1 MPTYTIAGKK
11 ITSADSLTDEELE
24 SLYDE
29 LAGGVE
35 PQAAPIPKGPSTRGG
50 VRTPDRPLGKAPAE
64 KPVLPRDPRIPRD
77 IDPARGTSALLGI
90 PGGAVTMARGLTS
103 LVGAEDTSSQLAELE
118 RKIKSRAPSEGGYE
132 VGKMVSEVL
141 PYGAAA
147 KAVSMLPI
155 ASKVGMGAAQALG
168 QAGTAYAISPEDRA
182 QAAILT
188 GTMGA
193 LGEVAVPAYQL
204 AKRGITRARQLL
216 SNVGPVGATPAEEA
230 AVRIA
235 RERAPGKEQAEAE
248 LAAAREAERLKQ
260 EEVARL
266 KAAYLERE
274 KVRTAQRADLEKRKI
289 QAEEE
294 KFRVKTEA
302 EKAAAEAAA
311 RRDALKEQ
319 VQERGKQLTR
329 EAKVTDKV
337 LEETNIREAAAD
349 AKPVLEDR
357 ASEFRNLAK
366 QLKEEADE
374 AKGIS
379 VDAPPVRPKKDR
391 ATEFRDLILARRDRL
406 KKAREDAIG
415 RDVDPVTGEV
425 QEAPFLRTALTKE
438 AAGKSISS
446 APKFG
451 KLVDFVRNRAEDA
464 SRYGDEVRRAHSK
477 LLNELQPVK
486 ETVDASGEVTREVI
500 PIKFEKLWEERR
512 RIEKARTGETATGY
526 EAITEK
532 TRESLLK
539 TIDDALDEFGEG
551 YKDFNKKYSESSRP
565 LDEFEFG
572 VGDKATET
580 RKFSR
585 DNFVNNPETV
595 LDTALSK
602 PSQSSAQ
609 KLKASY
615 FDEGDYEKLD
625 NIILE
630 SLTEQAG
637 NTPKGYDK
645 VLNKYGEFLKE
656 FPSANE
662 ALRRQADE
670 VTSAFGEA
678 EKTAAFKKRWAERM
692 EARAAKAE
700 KAISSISGLQAQV
713 KSSLTSPLKEGSLDQ
728 IGAFVRANPK
738 MREKV
743 GAALSDVLNSM
754 DDRLLVQS
762 LSVPERQAAFIRA
775 GMDRSQ
781 VDNVLAN
788 AQRGIEERAAKLAEV
803 KEMGRTYKQAQ
814 KDAKAAQTAAKEQT
828 EAASEQV
835 RETGREIQKVSEGKR
850 AEELAIKQA
859 NAEFAAARGMRVDA
873 QTKRKAL
880 GDLTPDM
887 RDAINIE
894 AEKIPL
900 NTTEGLARAT
910 TLATIL
916 GGLGSIASGSILG
929 GMIAAGG
936 AAAAGTGRRVYV
948 KSQQKKI
955 ADEIETI
962 VNKILKDDTGGV
974 VSAIEGKVKRAED
987 VAAAQ
992 RLANKALAQ
1001 IGYKPGVG
1009 AVTSSV
1015 IYNAY
1020 AKEPESEE
1028 EPAAAPAKEPAA
1040 PEAEPY
1046 TYESLT
1052 SEQKDKLSQYLTS
1065 LGLNKD
1071 FLMSAQNFNAT
1082 PLEKRQKLFAA
1093 IQSRNMAEGGMVD
1106 SGEDYTKYNARIMR
1120 ALIKRYGSEA
1130 KAREI
1135 MRTTDGGELLQIMRE
1150 EESKS
1155 AYTPSEQDLLRRYAS
1170 R

>member
-1 MPTYTIAGKK
+1 
-11 ITSADSLTDEELE
+11 
-24 SLYDE
+24 
-29 LAGGVE
+29 
-35 PQAAPIPKGPSTRGG
+35 
-50 VRTPDRPLGKAPAE
+50 
-64 KPVLPRDPRIPRD
+64 
-77 IDPARGTSALLGI
+77 
-90 PGGAVTMARGLTS
+90 
-103 LVGAEDTSSQLAELE
+103 
-118 RKIKSRAPSEGGYE
+118 
-132 VGKMVSEVL
+132 
-141 PYGAAA
+141 
-147 KAVSMLPI
+147 
-155 ASKVGMGAAQALG
+155 
-168 QAGTAYAISPEDRA
+168 
-182 QAAILT
+182 
-188 GTMGA
+188 
-193 LGEVAVPAYQL
+193 
-204 AKRGITRARQLL
+204 
-216 SNVGPVGATPAEEA
+216 
-230 AVRIA
+230 
-235 RERAPGKEQAEAE
+235 
-248 LAAAREAERLKQ
+248 
-260 EEVARL
+260 
-266 KAAYLERE
+266 
-274 KVRTAQRADLEKRKI
+274 
-289 QAEEE
+289 
-294 KFRVKTEA
+294 
-302 EKAAAEAAA
+302 
-311 RRDALKEQ
+311 
-319 VQERGKQLTR
+319 
-329 EAKVTDKV
+329 

-357 ASEFRNLAK
+357 ASEFRKLAS
-366 QLKEEADE
+366 QLKDE
-374 AKGIS
+374 SDTAKAVS

-391 ATEFRDLILARRDRL
+391 ATEFRNLILARRDRL
-406 KKAREDAIG
+406 KKAREDSIG

-438 AAGKSISS
+438 ASGESISS

-464 SRYGDEVRRAHSK
+464 SRYGDEVRRAHAK

-486 ETVDASGEVTREVI
+486 ETVGPNGEITQEVI

-539 TIDDALDEFGEG
+539 TIDDALDDFGEG

-585 DNFVNNPETV
+585 DNFANNPETV

-602 PSQSSAQ
+602 PSQSSAEN
-609 KLKASY
+609 LKASF

-637 NTPKGYDK
+637 NTPKGYEK

-656 FPSANE
+656 FPAANE
-662 ALRRQADE
+662 ALRRQANE
-670 VTSAFGEA
+670 ITVTLGEA
-678 EKTAAFKKRWAERM
+678 EKTAAFKQRWAKRM
-692 EARAAKAE
+692 EARADKAE
-700 KAISSISGLQAQV
+700 KAVDSISGLQSQV

-743 GAALSDVLNSM
+743 GAALGDVLNSM
-754 DDRLLVQS
+754 DDKLIVQS
-762 LSVPERQAAFIRA
+762 LSVPERQASFMRA
-775 GMDRSQ
+775 GMSREQ
-781 VDNVLAN
+781 VDSVLTQ
-788 AQRGIEERAAKLAEV
+788 AQNRIDEKAKNIAEV
-803 KEMGRTYKQAQ
+803 RAMRKEYSQAQ
-814 KDAKAAQTAAKEQT
+814 KDTRAAQAAGKEASAAANKKVQETGQELQAAGKEVKEQEPALRQAKAEFQAAQ
-828 EAASEQV
+828 
-835 RETGREIQKVSEGKR
+835 G
-850 AEELAIKQA
+850 L
-859 NAEFAAARGMRVDA
+859 RVDA
-873 QTKRKAL
+873 QTKRRAL
-880 GDLTPDM
+880 GELTPEM

-936 AAAAGTGRRVYV
+936 AAAAGAGRRVYV

-1020 AKEPESEE
+1020 SKEPEPEE
-1028 EPAAAPAKEPAA
+1028 EPAAEEAPEAPKEPAK
-1040 PEAEPY
+1040 PYSYEA
-1046 TYESLT
+1046 LT
-1052 SEQKDKLSQYLTS
+1052 SDQVKKIGNYLDRY
-1065 LGLNKD
+1065 GIRKD
-1071 FLMSAQNFNAT
+1071 FLLDAQIFNSAT
-1082 PLEKRQKLFAA
+1082 LEKRKKMFDLLESNMMANGGVVEDKTDYRGGLVTPGNIDVSKLPAVRNPDGTYSTVRSMGVNINGKEVLIPTVVNGRVVSEKEA
-1093 IQSRNMAEGGMVD
+1093 IDAYLKTGRHLGIFSSPEASTAYAQRLHEQEAQRIKKAKGGPV
-1106 SGEDYTKYNARIMR
+1106 YTLA
-1120 ALIKRYGSEA
+1120 
-1130 KAREI
+1130 
-1135 MRTTDGGELLQIMRE
+1135 
-1150 EESKS
+1150 
-1155 AYTPSEQDLLRRYAS
+1155 EQDLLRRYAS

>member
-1 MPTYTIAGKK
+1 MAIDLSKLSDEDLDALEAGDL
-11 ITSADSLTDEELE
+11 TRLSDEALAMLEGSDSVQPL
-24 SLYDE
+24 S
-29 LAGGVE
+29 
-35 PQAAPIPKGPSTRGG
+35 KGPSTRGG
-50 VRTPDRPLGKAPAE
+50 VRTPDRPLAKPPAK

-77 IDPARGTSALLGI
+77 IDPARGTSALLGL

-103 LVGAEDTSSQLAELE
+103 LAGAEDTSAQLAELE
-118 RKIKSRAPSEGGYE
+118 KKIKSRAPSEGGYE
-132 VGKMVSEVL
+132 VGKIVSEVL

-204 AKRGITRARQLL
+204 AKRGVTRARQLL

-235 RERAPGKEQAEAE
+235 REKDPGREQTEAE
-248 LAAAREAERLKQ
+248 LAAAREAERVKK
-260 EEVARL
+260 EELARL
-266 KAAYLERE
+266 RAKYDQAKATAEAKKAEVKQRLEAAKVE
-274 KVRTAQRADLEKRKI
+274 KQQIKTDADLGI
-289 QAEEE
+289 AN
-294 KFRVKTEA
+294 
-302 EKAAAEAAA
+302 AAAK
-311 RRDALKEQ
+311 RDAAKE
-319 VQERGKQLTR
+319 R
-329 EAKVTDKV
+329 VTDRIQQIRDEEANVNKS

-357 ASEFRNLAK
+357 ASEFRKLAS
-366 QLKEEADE
+366 QLKDE
-374 AKGIS
+374 SDTAKAVS

-391 ATEFRDLILARRDRL
+391 ATEFRNLILARRDRL
-406 KKAREDAIG
+406 KKAREDSIG

-438 AAGKSISS
+438 ASGESISS

-464 SRYGDEVRRAHSK
+464 SRYGDEVRRAHAK

-486 ETVDASGEVTREVI
+486 ETVRPDGEITREVI

-539 TIDDALDEFGEG
+539 TIDDALDDFGKG

-585 DNFVNNPETV
+585 DNFANNPETV

-602 PSQSSAQ
+602 PSQSSAEN
-609 KLKASY
+609 LKASF

-637 NTPKGYDK
+637 NTPKGYEK

-656 FPSANE
+656 FPAANE
-662 ALRRQADE
+662 ALRRQANE
-670 VTSAFGEA
+670 ITVTLGEA
-678 EKTAAFKKRWAERM
+678 EKTAAFKQRWAKRM
-692 EARAAKAE
+692 EARADKAE
-700 KAISSISGLQAQV
+700 KAVDSISGLQSQV

-743 GAALSDVLNSM
+743 GAALGDVLNSM
-754 DDRLLVQS
+754 DDKLIVQS
-762 LSVPERQAAFIRA
+762 LSVPERQASFMRA
-775 GMDRSQ
+775 GMSREQ
-781 VDNVLAN
+781 VDSVLTQ
-788 AQRGIEERAAKLAEV
+788 AQNRIDEKAKNIAEV
-803 KEMGRTYKQAQ
+803 RAMRKEYSQAQ
-814 KDAKAAQTAAKEQT
+814 KDTRAAQAAGKEASAAANKKVQETGQELQAAGKEVKEQEPALRQAKAEFQAAQ
-828 EAASEQV
+828 
-835 RETGREIQKVSEGKR
+835 G
-850 AEELAIKQA
+850 L
-859 NAEFAAARGMRVDA
+859 RVDA
-873 QTKRKAL
+873 QTKRRAL
-880 GDLTPDM
+880 GELTPEM

-936 AAAAGTGRRVYV
+936 AAAAGAGRRVYV

-955 ADEIETI
+955 ADEIKTI
-962 VNKILKDDTGGV
+962 VNEILKDDTGGV

-1020 AKEPESEE
+1020 SKEPEPEE
-1028 EPAAAPAKEPAA
+1028 EPAAEEAPATEG
-1040 PEAEPY
+1040 EAEPY
-1046 TYESLT
+1046 SYESL
-1052 SEQKDKLSQYLTS
+1052 SGDQRKKLGEYLTS
-1065 LGLNKD
+1065 MGIKKD
-1071 FLMSAQNFNAT
+1071 FLMNPQNFNAT

-1093 IQSRNMAEGGMVD
+1093 IETRNLAKGGPV
-1106 SGEDYTKYNARIMR
+1106 YTLA
-1120 ALIKRYGSEA
+1120 
-1130 KAREI
+1130 
-1135 MRTTDGGELLQIMRE
+1135 
-1150 EESKS
+1150 
-1155 AYTPSEQDLLRRYAS
+1155 EQDLLRRYAS